1 MAHPAQRVFVDANTW
16 ITWGYE
22 FGKAE
27 ASTLQDLVEH
37 GLVRVLVTDLTITEV
52 VKRFTKIEFDKVEP
66 LTKAEL
72 RTAAKRH
79 LELEIP
85 EIDRDKLRQKIY
97 KQQLDAVTGALK
109 GRFKVDITSVDTVK
123 PSAVLED
130 YTHGKGLFGPSAKKD
145 QFPDAFIFAA
155 ISATTSKDSSLLV
168 LSQDGDFT
176 DACGKHKHIAR
187 VSTMPGLLE
196 ALGLQPED
204 KALMEVIEAE
214 PVLFEESMTE
224 ALADHTLDA
233 DDIEDAEIE
242 LLELLRIDDLE
253 VRSLYRI
260 IEGEKTYIGFGNCSA
275 ELEVGF
281 SHPDWDNAIWDS
293 EDKRLIPFENVDG
306 KTNASTRDFAFS
318 FLVDM
323 EDGKPV
329 SVYDCEVRE
338 LWSVYLS
345 LQPYDQYR

>member
-1 MAHPAQRVFVDANTW
+1 MAKPAKRVFVDANTW
-16 ITWGYE
+16 ISWGYK
-22 FGKAE
+22 FGRAE

-37 GLVRVLVTDLTITEV
+37 GLVRVLVTDLTITEIA
-52 VKRFTKIEFDKVEP
+52 KRFTKIEFDKVEP

-72 RTAAKRH
+72 RTAAKRY
-79 LELEIP
+79 LEIEVP
-85 EIDRDKLRQKIY
+85 EMDRDTLRRSIFNH
-97 KQQLDAVTGALK
+97 QLEAVTDALK
-109 GRFKVDITSVDTVK
+109 ERFRVDVRGIDTVK
-123 PSAVLED
+123 PSTVLND
-130 YTHGKGLFGPSAKKD
+130 YTHGIGLFGPSAKKD

-155 ISATTSKDSSLLV
+155 IAATASIDVPVIV

-176 DACGKHKHIAR
+176 EACIKHEHITR

-196 ALGLQPED
+196 VLGLQPED
-204 KALMEVIEAE
+204 KALMAVVEAE
-214 PVLFEESMTE
+214 VELFEESMTD

-233 DDIEDAEIE
+233 DDVEDAEVE
-242 LLELLRIDDLE
+242 LLELLRIEDLE

-260 IEGEKTYIGFGNCSA
+260 IEGENTYIGFGHCST
-275 ELEVGF
+275 ELEVSY

-293 EDKRLIPFENVDG
+293 EDKRLIPIDTVEG
-306 KTNASTRDFAFS
+306 KTSASTRNFAFS

-338 LWSVYLS
+338 TWGVYLS
-345 LQPYDQYR
+345 IQPYDPYQ